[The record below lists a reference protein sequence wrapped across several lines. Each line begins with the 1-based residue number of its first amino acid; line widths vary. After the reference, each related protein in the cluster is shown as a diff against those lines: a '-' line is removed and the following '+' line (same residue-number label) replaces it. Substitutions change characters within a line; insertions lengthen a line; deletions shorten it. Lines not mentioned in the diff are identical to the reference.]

1 MHLRPLVVALFLR
14 GFSVWRKIVLTFGWG
29 HFGLTLDSR
38 HEDGLS
44 ELAVDPL
51 LLIDC
56 FLIATY

>member
-1 MHLRPLVVALFLR
+1 
-14 GFSVWRKIVLTFGWG
+14 VLTFGWG

-38 HEDGLS
+38 HEDGFS